1 MVVGLEEVTEIG
13 RVAGVEE
20 VTEIVRV
27 VGAGRGFRNKVGCRG
42 LRGLQR

>member
-1 MVVGLEEVTEIG
+1 LWGLKEVTEIG

-20 VTEIVRV
+20 DTEIVRV
-27 VGAGRGFRNKVGCRG
+27 VGAGGGFRNKVGCRD